1 MCAHQAGHFCAK
13 DKPTARSEFAHDMY
27 IFYAKHHEEIES
39 RGAAIENEAGNDVN
53 LIQVHPLR

>member
-1 MCAHQAGHFCAK
+1 
-13 DKPTARSEFAHDMY
+13 MY

>member
-1 MCAHQAGHFCAK
+1 
-13 DKPTARSEFAHDMY
+13 MY

-53 LIQVHPLR
+53 LIQVHPLRYICTNIHTLGVPTR